1 MHRLM
6 RSPDMIVYTTALN
19 IPTQAYQA
27 NTLPQPEHSL
37 PPNEELIRTVSSS
50 TASEADSQSLLSSA
64 SQDTINLPHA
74 SSDNIVDT
82 YGATPDPL
90 STNPGMQR
98 TLSTSNGTHV
108 SQTVPAGMQAQRSIS
123 MATGPDRLRRDDSP
137 VMNETL
143 SVIDEH
149 ITDLNTPRSSL
160 LGVESRAYNDSG
172 SDYSNNI
179 PEHRLSY
186 INGDETDEEE
196 REAHSEKEII
206 KWSPNQVAEYL
217 KGLGVDHR
225 HCEVFREQE
234 ISGEVLLELD
244 QSQIFMKELDLGP
257 VGRRLHTWHKIRAFQ
272 QEVKSNKG
280 YDSKSLSLRYYGGD
294 VSPSEPGRSI
304 SRTSTNASMLPR
316 IPSLHDQPSSR
327 SSSSQPTRETAGVVP
342 GEAPQIQLQAP
353 DQSELLS
360 PSQVSPSTVIPSQ
373 LSPSTL
379 RPIPDSPRPSAA
391 SVRELNH
398 SRRHSSVDF
407 KDEPTLK
414 HSPQPQKFTESRTN
428 SLSVASPH
436 KKQSSFDRAWTM
448 SGAMAAMVSSRPST
462 ALETDQHAHDP
473 NSPDSAQTERT
484 SKELDR
490 GYMSSGELDIKKT
503 RNVLKK
509 RETASASHSRQS
521 SFKDDPHNKKATPEM
536 KRHSRFGSGESIRES
551 LASMAFHG
559 PSLKNRFRS
568 SSIKENGSSLTSPL
582 EDTSPIVTKLE
593 YANISG
599 ASTVTPSPSTDSGS
613 PSIDRDSPSKAAHKS
628 PSSNLPRLGLRT
640 VSETVTASEKASVK
654 SPTSFPSPI
663 KESPGLS
670 PTRTGSTTTT
680 SGNSKSIEIDSPGSA
695 SKPSFNH
702 VNSDDLL
709 GRTARRKS
717 KTKKETSA
725 YTRGLE
731 KKAPMEQMKDCDY
744 SGWMKKKSPGIMTTW
759 KPRLFVLRGRRLS
772 YYYTEND
779 TEEKGLIDISS
790 HRVLPADNERI
801 TGLHAAFTGAKSSPT
816 SPSNTLTPTI
826 NATEAA
832 AQDDGKSPKSA
843 PDAIFIFKLVP
854 PRAGLSKAVQFTKPT
869 IHYFAVDNV
878 KQGRLWMAAL
888 MKATIDRDETSPVTS
903 TYQQK
908 TISLAKARA
917 RKHRP
922 PALMGPED
930 ISEDLSSIAETQLE
944 NIKGTESGLNIQ
956 GLDLGFDKENARNQD
971 KEIASPPSPIK
982 SRSRGSASPVG
993 AHQRKFSFPK
1003 SPKNSST
1010 PTSPTMMTRRSTSQ
1024 SVKSNN
1030 TSNSQKSDKEVPIL
1044 FGSIQM
1050 MR

>member
-1 MHRLM
+1 MQL
-6 RSPDMIVYTTALN
+6 PIALVYTTALSVSAQ
-19 IPTQAYQA
+19 THQAT
-27 NTLPQPEHSL
+27 TLPHQELS
-37 PPNEELIRTVSSS
+37 PPNDEEMVSPIPSS
-50 TASEADSQSLLSSA
+50 TASEADSQSLQSST
-64 SQDTINLPHA
+64 SQDTINLPGA
-74 SSDNIVDT
+74 STENIVDT

-90 STNPGMQR
+90 STTPGVQR
-98 TLSTSNGTHV
+98 SLSTSNGVHSHTLP
-108 SQTVPAGMQAQRSIS
+108 TGMPAQRSMS
-123 MATGPDRLRRDDSP
+123 MATGGTRLRRDDSP

-160 LGVESRAYNDSG
+160 LGVEPRAFNDSG
-172 SDYSNNI
+172 SDYSNNV

-196 REAHSEKEII
+196 RHAHSEREVA
-206 KWSPNQVAEYL
+206 KWNSDQVAEYL
-217 KGLGVDHR
+217 RGLGVDGR

-244 QSQIFMKELDLGP
+244 QSQIFMKELELGP

-272 QEVKSNKG
+272 QEVRSNRA
-280 YDSKSLSLRYYGGD
+280 YDSKSLSLRYYGGEAT
-294 VSPSEPGRSI
+294 PSDLGRSV

-316 IPSLHDQPSSR
+316 IPSLHDRPNSM
-327 SSSSQPTRETAGVVP
+327 SSSSQQVRETASSIP
-342 GEAPQIQLQAP
+342 EKAPQIQLQAP
-353 DQSELLS
+353 DPSDPMS
-360 PSQVSPSTVIPSQ
+360 PSLVSPSTVTPSQ

-379 RPIPDSPRPSAA
+379 RATPDSPRPSAA
-391 SVRELNH
+391 SIRELNH

-407 KDEPTLK
+407 KDGSTLK
-414 HSPQPQKFTESRTN
+414 SNAPPQKHVEPRTN

-448 SGAMAAMVSSRPST
+448 SGAIAAMAASRPST
-462 ALETDQHAHDP
+462 ALENDQSTRDL
-473 NSPDSAQTERT
+473 NSPEIAQTERS

-490 GYMSSGELDIKKT
+490 GYMSSGELDNKKT
-503 RNVLKK
+503 RNVLRK

-521 SFKDDPHNKKATPEM
+521 SFKDDPHSKKMDM
-536 KRHSRFGSGESIRES
+536 KRHSRFGSGDSIRES
-551 LASMAFHG
+551 LASMSFHG

-568 SSIKENGSSLTSPL
+568 SSTKEIGSSLSSPR
-582 EDTSPIVTKLE
+582 EEPSPVVTKLD
-593 YANISG
+593 Y
-599 ASTVTPSPSTDSGS
+599 ASTPGTGTITSSTDSGS
-613 PSIDRDSPSKAAHKS
+613 PSVGRDSPSKVPQKS
-628 PSSNLPRLGLRT
+628 PLSAQPRLGLRT
-640 VSETVTASEKASVK
+640 ISDTVTASEKASVK
-654 SPTSFPSPI
+654 SPNSFPSPI

-709 GRTARRKS
+709 SRTTRRKS

-725 YTRGLE
+725 YTKGLE
-731 KKAPMEQMKDCDY
+731 KKPPREQMNDCDY

-759 KPRLFVLRGRRLS
+759 KPRLFILKGRRLS

-801 TGLHAAFTGAKSSPT
+801 TGLHASFTGAKSSPT
-816 SPSNTLTPTI
+816 SPSNAVTPTI

-832 AQDDGKSPKSA
+832 AQDDGKSPKSST
-843 PDAIFIFKLVP
+843 DGIFIFKLVP

-869 IHYFAVDNV
+869 VHYFAVDNL

-930 ISEDLSSIAETQLE
+930 VTEDLSSVAETKLE
-944 NIKGTESGLNIQ
+944 DIKSAESGLNIQ
-956 GLDLGFDKENARNQD
+956 GLDMGFNKKNAAGEEKEVYV
-971 KEIASPPSPIK
+971 PPSPVD
-982 SRSRGSASPVG
+982 SRSTIGSIRSYVPASPIG

-1003 SPKNSST
+1003 DPKNTSS
-1010 PTSPTMMTRRSTSQ
+1010 PSSPTVVSRRSTSQ
-1024 SVKSNN
+1024 SMKSGS
-1030 TSNSQKSDKEVPIL
+1030 TGTSQKQEKDVPIL

-1050 MR
+1050 I